1 MKIVVIALLIILAF
15 ILFRYS
21 GYEGEGDCTGKNPE
35 FLQGMRCYDQ
45 TGKVNLSGPFC
56 KEKCEAPSTWK

>member
-1 MKIVVIALLIILAF
+1 MKLVLIVIVILLAF
-15 ILFRYS
+15 LLFRYS
-21 GYEGEGDCTGKNPE
+21 GYEGDCTSKNSE

-45 TGKVNLSGPFC
+45 NDKVNLSGPFC